1 MTMKSTCP
9 CSEQES
15 RGVLTRTRH
24 VEAGETVDLPA
35 VAGGSGDVEVAPGL
49 QDEAVDAADLAADI
63 VDVGGGL
70 EADVA
75 AGDAAAV
82 DEIAGGVEVK
92 GVAGDQ
98 GAVGLQVAATRGEV
112 DLRDEDLLGAA
123 VGQGDGLL
131 DEPDD
136 VAGELGELGGGEG
149 DAEAEIELFG
159 DGGAVVHQGLVFGG
173 VAGVAGEGALAGELG
188 DLFADQLLFVEAVAE
203 TFEGVGGVVA
213 EGLGCTGWLGPQAQR
228 RAKIGFCLF
237 WAVDRNRPAQAS
249 APVWTVMWRPAFASK
264 VYCCLGWQ
272 LSLNPL
278 ATRG

>member
-1 MTMKSTCP
+1 MESSSEMTMKSTCP

-35 VAGGSGDVEVAPGL
+35 VAGTAGAGGSDRGSGDVEVAPGL
-49 QDEAVDAADLAADI
+49 QDEAVDAADIAADI

-92 GVAGDQ
+92 GVARNQ
-98 GAVGLQVAATRGEV
+98 G
-112 DLRDEDLLGAA
+112 A

-136 VAGELGELGGGEG
+136 VAGELG
-149 DAEAEIELFG
+149 
-159 DGGAVVHQGLVFGG
+159 
-173 VAGVAGEGALAGELG
+173 
-188 DLFADQLLFVEAVAE
+188 DLFADELLFVEAVAE
-203 TFEGVGGVVA
+203 AFEGGGGVVA
-213 EGLGCTGWLGPQAQR
+213 EGR
-228 RAKIGFCLF
+228 
-237 WAVDRNRPAQAS
+237 
-249 APVWTVMWRPAFASK
+249 
-264 VYCCLGWQ
+264 
-272 LSLNPL
+272 
-278 ATRG
+278 